1 MVRIGVKENNRGYSL
16 IELIVI
22 VAIIALMVGMG
33 SLAVSL
39 LTGSDAK
46 QACEKISAQL
56 NEAKTGSMSRYD
68 EDLNIVLVS
77 DPTLYDWADKPGYYA
92 VKQMWTLGANTGSG
106 YAMPEMVPSGQEH
119 RYICK
124 ASVNMELTYEGG
136 SVNGPDG
143 FGFRFD
149 RSKGLFKGVKTN
161 CSIASDNSSV
171 SGSDVDKQPDTLTMT
186 SGLKTYTIKFYP
198 ATGKHEI
205 QR

>member
-1 MVRIGVKENNRGYSL
+1 MVRTGIKQNNKGYSL

-68 EDLNIVLVS
+68 EDLNIVFVS
-77 DPTLYDWADKPGYYA
+77 DPSLYEWADKPGYYA
-92 VKQMWTLGANTGSG
+92 VKQMWTLGSTTSG
-106 YAMPEMVPSGQEH
+106 GHTMPDMVPSGQEH

-124 ASVNMELTYEGG
+124 SSVNMTLTYDGG
-136 SVNGPDG
+136 SVSGTEG

-149 RSKGLFKGVKTN
+149 RSKGLFKGVKTD
-161 CSIASDNSSV
+161 CSIGSDNSSV
-171 SGSDVDKQPDTLTMT
+171 NGTDVDKQPSTLTMT